1 MFNIHISSCRKF
13 LAVLLLVG
21 SMMVHADAQRTRK
34 KTTKKG
40 KPKTTKHVVK
50 KDTKKATDGK
60 SQNLLPNDDKDKT
73 VTVTS
78 AFTPSLRESSKI
90 NFTGNSALPSDGN
103 LDLNYSVPSQN
114 LFFPYVAG
122 SLRPLAF
129 NPLYENP
136 WKKDGFVKLGF
147 GNYSSP
153 YMEAGLALGDGI
165 KSSVGIHVKHQSFK
179 GNLPEQ
185 KFAQT
190 GADVNG
196 VFNIG
201 ENNELSGKLYFD
213 NTRVRAYG
221 VRSVAAGV
229 DPFAGVNRD
238 SLGLNYSTYGVKMQL
253 RNRQQNV
260 AGIDYSPSISM
271 NYFTDN
277 WQAHESNLLMDV
289 PVSKNVDDHFSF
301 GLGFTGD
308 ITSYKS
314 WDTSA
319 NNNIFYVKPY
329 VAYKSDNFK
338 LHAGFNPSWDNG
350 KFRWLP
356 DLNLEA
362 KIPDQRFVVLAGY
375 SSYYEK
381 NTFKSLVDFNPW
393 IYQPY
398 SLQNTRANEIY
409 GGLKGSAGSHLTYE
423 AKLSYITFYGHPLFL
438 NDSLLGNRFY
448 TSYEPKMKDLRIHGE
463 LGYKVAE
470 TFSVLAGM
478 SINQYSNLQENQK
491 AWGLL
496 PLELNASMRWKVL
509 PSVLV
514 KSDLNF
520 WKGGWS
526 RDVNKDPVKMKGV
539 ADWDAGVEWNIYKN
553 WNLWLQC
560 NNLLNNKYQRWYQ
573 YQTLGTQVVGGI
585 IYNFDLSK

>member
-1 MFNIHISSCRKF
+1 MSYPIVSYKKYI
-13 LAVLLLVG
+13 AALLLV
-21 SMMVHADAQRTRK
+21 SMAAMHADAQRTKK
-34 KTTKKG
+34 KTTQKAKQT
-40 KPKTTKHVVK
+40 TTKQEK
-50 KDTKKATDGK
+50 KPTEKKSD
-60 SQNLLPNDDKDKT
+60 NLLPGDDKDKT
-73 VTVTS
+73 VTITS
-78 AFTPSLRESSKI
+78 AFTPTLRESSKI
-90 NFTGNSALPSDGN
+90 NFTGNGTLPANGN
-103 LDLNYSVPSQN
+103 PNLSYSVPPQN

-122 SLRPLAF
+122 SLRPLAL
-129 NPLYENP
+129 NPPYENP

-153 YMEAGLALGDGI
+153 YVEAGLAFGDGVN
-165 KSSVGIHVKHQSFK
+165 SSVGVHVKHQSFK

-190 GADVNG
+190 GADING

-201 ENNELSGKLYFD
+201 ENNELSGKAYFD
-213 NTRVRAYG
+213 NKRVNAYG
-221 VRSVAAGV
+221 VNVSQNGT
-229 DPFAGVNRD
+229 DPFAGMDKD
-238 SLGLNYSTYGVKMQL
+238 SLGLHYSNYGVKLQL
-253 RNRQQNV
+253 RNKSENV
-260 AGIDYSPSISM
+260 AGVDYNPSLAIDY
-271 NYFTDN
+271 FKDN
-277 WQAHESNLLMDV
+277 WQAHESNFILDV
-289 PVSKNVDDHFSF
+289 PVSKTIDEHFSF

-314 WDTSA
+314 LDTSV

-329 VAYKSDNFK
+329 VAYASDNFK
-338 LHAGFNPSWDNG
+338 LHAGINPSWDNS

-356 DLNLEA
+356 DLHLEA

-375 SSYYEK
+375 SSYYQK

-393 IYQPY
+393 IYQP
-398 SLQNTRANEIY
+398 SFLQNTRANEIF

-438 NDSLLGNRFY
+438 NDSLLGNRFN
-448 TSYEPKMKDLRIHGE
+448 TIYEPKMKDLRIHGE

-478 SINQYSNLQENQK
+478 SINQYSNLEESQK

-496 PLELNASMRWKVL
+496 PLELNASMRWRVI
-509 PSVLV
+509 PSVLI

-526 RDVNKDPVKMKGV
+526 QDVNRDPIKMKGV

-560 NNLLNNKYQRWYQ
+560 NNILNNKYQRWYQ
-573 YQTLGTQVVGGI
+573 YQTLGTQIVGGI

>member
-1 MFNIHISSCRKF
+1 MFNNHIHSYKKF
-13 LAVLLLVG
+13 LAVLLVV
-21 SMMVHADAQRTRK
+21 SATVMQADAQRTK
-34 KTTKKG
+34 K
-40 KPKTTKHVVK
+40 KPVK
-50 KDTKKATDGK
+50 KEKEKTQQSTKQEKKPTGK
-60 SQNLLPNDDKDKT
+60 KEQNLLPSDDKDRT
-73 VTVTS
+73 VTITS
-78 AFTPSLRESSKI
+78 TFTPSLRESSKI
-90 NFTGNSALPSDGN
+90 NFTGNSTLPSGGN
-103 LDLNYSVPSQN
+103 PNLNYNVPSQN

-122 SLRPLAF
+122 SLRPLSL
-129 NPLYENP
+129 NPQFENP

-153 YMEAGLALGDGI
+153 YAEAGLAFGDGVN
-165 KSSVGIHVKHQSFK
+165 SSVGIHVKHQSFK
-179 GNLPEQ
+179 GKLPEQ

-190 GADVNG
+190 DADING

-201 ENNELSGKLYFD
+201 NNNELSGKAYF
-213 NTRVRAYG
+213 NNNRVRAYG
-221 VRSVAAGV
+221 VRGAAQGV
-229 DPFAGVNRD
+229 DPFAGVNKD
-238 SLGLNYSTYGVKMQL
+238 SLGLHYSTYGVKLQL
-253 RNRQQNV
+253 RNKSENV
-260 AGIDYSPSISM
+260 AGIDYSPSLSM

-277 WQAHESNLLMDV
+277 WKAHESNLVIDV
-289 PVSKNVDDHFSF
+289 PVSKNIDENFSF

-314 WDTSA
+314 LDTSI
-319 NNNIFYVKPY
+319 NNNIFYVKPF

-338 LHAGFNPSWDNG
+338 LRAGVNPSWDNS

-356 DLNLEA
+356 DINLEA

-398 SLQNTRANEIY
+398 MLQNTRANEIF

-448 TSYEPKMKDLRIHGE
+448 TAYEPKMKDLRIHGE

-478 SINQYSNLQENQK
+478 SINQYSNLDENQK

-496 PLELNASMRWKVL
+496 PLELNASMRWKVI
-509 PSVLV
+509 PSVLI

-526 RDVNKDPVKMKGV
+526 QDINRDPIKMKGV

-553 WNLWLQC
+553 WNIWLQF
-560 NNLLNNKYQRWYQ
+560 NNILNNKYQRWNQ
-573 YQTLGTQVVGGI
+573 YQTLGTQIVGGI

>member
-1 MFNIHISSCRKF
+1 MFNIQKSFFRKCIV
-13 LAVLLLVG
+13 VLLLIG
-21 SMMVHADAQRTRK
+21 STMMQVNAQKTK
-34 KTTKKG
+34 KKGAKKENTKTTKETPKKEEK
-40 KPKTTKHVVK
+40 KP
-50 KDTKKATDGK
+50 
-60 SQNLLPNDDKDKT
+60 QNLLPDDKT
-73 VTVTS
+73 VTITS
-78 AFTPSLRESSKI
+78 AFTPTLRDASKI
-90 NFTGNSALPSDGN
+90 NFTGSTVLPSNGN
-103 LDLNYSVPSQN
+103 PNLNYSVPSQN

-122 SLRPLAF
+122 SLRPLAL
-129 NPLYENP
+129 NPQFENP

-147 GNYSSP
+147 GNYSAP
-153 YMEAGLALGDGI
+153 YAEAGLAFGDGVN
-165 KSSVGIHVKHQSFK
+165 SSVGIHVKHQSFK

-190 GADVNG
+190 SADING

-201 ENNELSGKLYFD
+201 ENNELSGKAYFD
-213 NTRVRAYG
+213 NMRVRAYG
-221 VRSVAAGV
+221 VRNVAASI
-229 DPFAGVNRD
+229 DPFAGVNKD
-238 SLGLNYSTYGVKMQL
+238 SLGLHYGTYGIKLQL
-253 RNRQQNV
+253 RNKQQNV
-260 AGIDYSPSISM
+260 AGIDYSPSVSI

-277 WQAHESNLLMDV
+277 WKAHESNFILDV
-289 PVSKNVDDHFSF
+289 PVSKNIDENFSF

-314 WDTSA
+314 LDTSF

-338 LHAGFNPSWDNG
+338 LRAGINPSWDNS

-356 DLNLEA
+356 DIQAEA

-398 SLQNTRANEIY
+398 NLQNTRANEIF

-438 NDSLLGNRFY
+438 NDSVLGNRFY
-448 TSYEPKMKDLRIHGE
+448 TAYEPKMKDLRIHGE

-478 SINQYSNLQENQK
+478 SINQYSNLDENQK

-496 PLELNASMRWKVL
+496 PLELNASMRWRVI

-520 WKGGWS
+520 WSGGWS
-526 RDVNKDPVKMKGV
+526 QDASQNAIKMKSV
-539 ADWDAGVEWNIYKN
+539 ADWNAGVEWNVYKN

-560 NNLLNNKYQRWYQ
+560 NNIFNNKYQRWSQ
-573 YQTLGTQVVGGI
+573 YQTLGTQIVGGI